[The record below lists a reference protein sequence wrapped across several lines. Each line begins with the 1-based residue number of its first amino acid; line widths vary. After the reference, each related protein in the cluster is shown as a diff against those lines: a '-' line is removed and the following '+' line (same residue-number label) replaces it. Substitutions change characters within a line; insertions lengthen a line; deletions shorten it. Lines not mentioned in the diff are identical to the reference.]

1 MGGSV
6 GSQQRDCAMSGGEPV
21 SRIAGRVASAP
32 LLSSFLSAAAVVG
45 CVLVAWW
52 GLIVGFQL
60 DPLSA
65 KTPADVLYY
74 VTGHDQAAT
83 HRAALIQALG
93 KTLGNALLGYFTGM
107 AVGSVLAAG
116 TSLSRTVEHAVLPIA
131 MVLRSVPL
139 AALTPIVT
147 LIFGHG
153 LLAVTAVAAIIVF
166 FPTYVNVLLGLRSA
180 PRDMT
185 DLMQAYGAS
194 PMQTFFK
201 VRVPSAVP
209 ALMASARIAVPAALI
224 GVLVAEWLVSGGGV
238 GQYMI
243 VSQHALDYGAL
254 WSAAVGLTIA
264 SAVLYAFVGGVE
276 RIVLRLLSGVS
287 R

>member
-1 MGGSV
+1 MGDAV
-6 GSQQRDCAMSGGEPV
+6 GAQQRSFFMNGCSARSAA
-21 SRIAGRVASAP
+21 RAASAR
-32 LLSSFLSAAAVVG
+32 LLGGLLSAAGVVFFI
-45 CVLVAWW
+45 LVAWW

-65 KTPADVLYY
+65 KTPADVLHYIF
-74 VTGHDQAAT
+74 GHEQAAA
-83 HRAALIQALG
+83 HRAALAQALG
-93 KTLGNALLGYFTGM
+93 KTLRDAFLGYMAGM
-107 AVGSVLAAG
+107 ALGSVLAAS

-185 DLMQAYGAS
+185 DLMQAYGAK

-209 ALMASARIAVPAALI
+209 ALLASARIAVPAALI

-238 GQYMI
+238 GRYMI
-243 VSQHALDYGAL
+243 ESQHALDYGAL
-254 WSAAVGLTIA
+254 WSAAVALTMA
-264 SAVLYAFVGGVE
+264 SALLYALVGGTE
-276 RIVLRLLSGVS
+276 RLVLRWFSGVS
-287 R
+287 W